1 MIKLI
6 SGYTT
11 VTTAAILISVQSGF
25 AAMLTVFAK
34 LDTNI
39 TARVV
44 GYCLA
49 GAVMILSIVDLVLL
63 LSQLRQQKRKVP
75 REWM

>member
-6 SGYTT
+6 SGYTNK
-11 VTTAAILISVQSGF
+11 TTAITLIVVQVGF
-25 AAMLTVFAK
+25 ASMLSVFAK

-39 TARVV
+39 TARVI

-49 GAVMILSIVDLVLL
+49 GAVMVLSLIDFVLL
-63 LSQLRQQKRKVP
+63 LVQLRQQKRKVP